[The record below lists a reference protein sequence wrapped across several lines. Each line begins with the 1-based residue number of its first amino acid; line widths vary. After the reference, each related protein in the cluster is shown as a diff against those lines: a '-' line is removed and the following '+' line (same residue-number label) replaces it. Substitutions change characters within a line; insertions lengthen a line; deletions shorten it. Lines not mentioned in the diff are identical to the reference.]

1 LETSAKT
8 AMNVEEAFNDTA
20 RDILKKIDEGV
31 INVVSSPPRRLEQ
44 YSLVRSTP
52 SLATDPSCSPLSPRF
67 LQTNE
72 VHGVKVGYHPG
83 AAGSSSAPGGGGSRS
98 STGGACC

>member
-1 LETSAKT
+1 MDGKKNRENGLVFLETSAKT

-31 INVVSSPPRRLEQ
+31 INV
-44 YSLVRSTP
+44 
-52 SLATDPSCSPLSPRF
+52 
-67 LQTNE
+67 TNE

-83 AAGSSSAPGGGGSRS
+83 AAGGSSAPGGGASRS
-98 STGGACC
+98 STGGGCC